1 MGFPCGR
8 TQGAPASALRP
19 GLLPG
24 PGLPRSGRHGS
35 WVVARPSRP
44 APRVPGVGE
53 LGEQPTHPCSGPGKA
68 RLPRCVLTSSVVL
81 RREGGGRPRPPTMWA
96 SLLVPTSPALPAPRP
111 QAGLPGTRL
120 WAPCKDR
127 SQEEDGSASDKLP
140 RPFSCRAC
148 STETEEK
155 HAPIPKIRLVQM
167 QESLYAPH
175 GVRAGARGCHVG
187 WVQASGSPPSRTVPG
202 RFLGTLPAGQV
213 QGEPPRVP
221 RPGQLLS
228 QASWVPPMTWT
239 ETSTLL
245 SRGSAYPKM
254 FFCGLS
260 GVSENLPTE
269 SQPTGSVALGHSQ
282 RLLVAGV
289 A

>member
-1 MGFPCGR
+1 MAATWDGC
-8 TQGAPASALRP
+8 
-19 GLLPG
+19 
-24 PGLPRSGRHGS
+24 
-35 WVVARPSRP
+35 RP
-44 APRVPGVGE
+44 AGPHRRAQFLAGS
-53 LGEQPTHPCSGPGKA
+53 SGP
-68 RLPRCVLTSSVVL
+68 
-81 RREGGGRPRPPTMWA
+81 
-96 SLLVPTSPALPAPRP
+96 SL
-111 QAGLPGTRL
+111 QA
-120 WAPCKDR
+120 
-127 SQEEDGSASDKLP
+127 
-140 RPFSCRAC
+140 
-148 STETEEK
+148 
-155 HAPIPKIRLVQM
+155 
-167 QESLYAPH
+167 
-175 GVRAGARGCHVG
+175 
-187 WVQASGSPPSRTVPG
+187 
-202 RFLGTLPAGQV
+202 QV